1 MNAPPDP
8 PLPAHLRPLA
18 VDIPRHWTPEQALA
32 VFDMISELRDAI
44 WIVYGCHVQD
54 ALRRQRTNPGL
65 GTIGDP
71 IGEAEF

>member
-1 MNAPPDP
+1 MNAPPETSP
-8 PLPAHLRPLA
+8 PAHLRSLA
-18 VDIPRHWTPEQALA
+18 VDIPRTWTPEQALA

-44 WIVYGCHVQD
+44 WIAYSCNVQD

-71 IGEAEF
+71 TGEAEF

>member
-1 MNAPPDP
+1 MNAPSGP
-8 PLPAHLRPLA
+8 PLPAHLSALA

-44 WIVYGCHVQD
+44 WIFYDGHIQD
-54 ALRRQRTNPGL
+54 TLRRQCTDPGL
-65 GTIGDP
+65 STIGDP